1 MSATSE
7 DTPESLAFCGTRIPR
22 LSTQLPE
29 PINDT
34 LASHRLNRRHG
45 IKCRSDWVMISDRIV
60 QLCKDVE
67 RLACELDR
75 LTARGHSRTVYA
87 VLMRMKLAAMT
98 AELVTA
104 DLVERL
110 QQAPAIAKA
119 DSEAARAP
127 R

>member
-1 MSATSE
+1 
-7 DTPESLAFCGTRIPR
+7 
-22 LSTQLPE
+22 
-29 PINDT
+29 
-34 LASHRLNRRHG
+34 
-45 IKCRSDWVMISDRIV
+45 MISDRII

-110 QQAPAIAKA
+110 QQAPSVVKA
-119 DSEAARAP
+119 VSEDARTQ

>member
-1 MSATSE
+1 MMH
-7 DTPESLAFCGTRIPR
+7 
-22 LSTQLPE
+22 
-29 PINDT
+29 N
-34 LASHRLNRRHG
+34 
-45 IKCRSDWVMISDRIV
+45 RIV

-87 VLMRMKLAAMT
+87 VLLRMKLAAMT

-110 QQAPAIAKA
+110 QQAPSAAQA
-119 DSEAARAP
+119 TSEDVRTP

>member
-1 MSATSE
+1 
-7 DTPESLAFCGTRIPR
+7 
-22 LSTQLPE
+22 
-29 PINDT
+29 
-34 LASHRLNRRHG
+34 
-45 IKCRSDWVMISDRIV
+45 MISARII

-110 QQAPAIAKA
+110 QQAPSTTNTA
-119 DSEAARAP
+119 SEDARAP

>member
-1 MSATSE
+1 M
-7 DTPESLAFCGTRIPR
+7 
-22 LSTQLPE
+22 
-29 PINDT
+29 
-34 LASHRLNRRHG
+34 
-45 IKCRSDWVMISDRIV
+45 VSDRII

-110 QQAPAIAKA
+110 QQTPSVANEA
-119 DSEAARAP
+119 SEDARTP

>member
-1 MSATSE
+1 MNSSAVAIE
-7 DTPESLAFCGTRIPR
+7 
-22 LSTQLPE
+22 Q
-29 PINDT
+29 
-34 LASHRLNRRHG
+34 
-45 IKCRSDWVMISDRIV
+45 MMSDRIV

-75 LTARGHSRTVYA
+75 LTTRGHSRTVYA

-110 QQAPAIAKA
+110 QEATSVAKA
-119 DSEAARAP
+119 TSSDDVRAP

>member
-1 MSATSE
+1 MKLNA
-7 DTPESLAFCGTRIPR
+7 LA
-22 LSTQLPE
+22 
-29 PINDT
+29 
-34 LASHRLNRRHG
+34 
-45 IKCRSDWVMISDRIV
+45 KVMMSDRII

-110 QQAPAIAKA
+110 QHAPVKA
-119 DSEAARAP
+119 ASEDAGTR
-127 R
+127 

>member
-1 MSATSE
+1 M
-7 DTPESLAFCGTRIPR
+7 RMM
-22 LSTQLPE
+22 
-29 PINDT
+29 
-34 LASHRLNRRHG
+34 SHR
-45 IKCRSDWVMISDRIV
+45 II

-75 LTARGHSRTVYA
+75 LTSRGHSRTVYA
-87 VLMRMKLAAMT
+87 VLMRMRLAAMT

-110 QQAPAIAKA
+110 QQAPAATNA
-119 DSEAARAP
+119 ASEDVRAP